1 MILYVDEPATKR
13 NPEIARIARSIFV
26 ANQDS
31 IRAYAYDMSV
41 RRANLIDLRAP
52 RTREYQ
58 SHHAHVIA
66 HAAMNHPE
74 ARQFVVLTDAI
85 FKENAGPRT
94 ESPSRWLWMST
105 AIKNTRECEQSGIWI
120 RCSTEHLHVTEMF
133 SHLRRHAAGRTI

>member
-41 RRANLIDLRAP
+41 RRANLADLRTP
-52 RTREYQ
+52 QTREYQ
-58 SHHAHVIA
+58 SHHTHVIA

-74 ARQFVVLTDAI
+74 AHQFVVLTDTI
-85 FKENAGPRT
+85 FKENAGPKT
-94 ESPSRWLWMST
+94 ERPSRWLWIST
-105 AIKNTRECEQSGIWI
+105 AIEDTQRCEQSGIWI
-120 RCSTEHLHVTEMF
+120 RCSTEHSHVTKMF
-133 SHLRRHAAGRTI
+133 SHLRKHAAERTI